1 MKVFGRILSKYG
13 NFQIFVRIR
22 ETDQKIVQ
30 FKNMHENFFNETDKD
45 SLELYRIDH
54 TRLNSK
60 KRIIF
65 VYAWEFRQ
73 SNWFFS
79 PPFSSTMVVI
89 FLCQIHQKNNIF
101 LALSGFHYT
110 LQKKFTLMLVKF
122 STFRNYYDSFLS
134 RTKNVRPLAFTKNLN
149 IVVGAVCNV

>member
-1 MKVFGRILSKYG
+1 VKVFGRILSKYG

-65 VYAWEFRQ
+65 VYA
-73 SNWFFS
+73 
-79 PPFSSTMVVI
+79 
-89 FLCQIHQKNNIF
+89 
-101 LALSGFHYT
+101 
-110 LQKKFTLMLVKF
+110 
-122 STFRNYYDSFLS
+122 
-134 RTKNVRPLAFTKNLN
+134 
-149 IVVGAVCNV
+149 